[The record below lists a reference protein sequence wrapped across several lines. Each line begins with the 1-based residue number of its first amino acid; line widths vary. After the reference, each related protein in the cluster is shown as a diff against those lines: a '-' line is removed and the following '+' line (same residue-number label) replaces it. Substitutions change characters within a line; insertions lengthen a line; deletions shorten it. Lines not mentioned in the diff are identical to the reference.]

1 MKKILFV
8 VTSHEDLGNTGRKTG
23 LWLSELAEPYF
34 TFKNRGIEI
43 TIASLKGGKVPV
55 DSNSC
60 EESHTNPLVK
70 IFLEDDM
77 HLLENT
83 VSLDKVDYHQYDA
96 IFYPGGHGPM
106 WDLSESK
113 ENGKLLSDFFND
125 GKIVGA
131 VCHGTAALLKGI
143 NHRTGEAL
151 IKNKNITGFSNS
163 EEIAVGLQDVVPFLL
178 EDKIK
183 EIGAKYWK
191 TEDNFKPYVVID
203 GSIFTGQNPAS
214 GIPLAEKII
223 EELYSK

>member
-23 LWLSELAEPYF
+23 LWLSEFAEPYF

-43 TIASLKGGKVPV
+43 TVASPKGGKVPI
-55 DSNSC
+55 DTSSL
-60 EESHTNPLVK
+60 EESHSNPFVK

-77 HLLENT
+77 DILENT
-83 VSLDKVDYHQYDA
+83 VKLDKIDFHQYDV

-106 WDLSESK
+106 WDLAEDK
-113 ENGKLLSDFFND
+113 QNGKLVSDFFNN

-143 NHRTGEAL
+143 NHRTGEPL
-151 IKNKNITGFSNS
+151 IKGRNITGFSNS
-163 EEIAVGLQDVVPFLL
+163 EEVAVGLQDVVPFLL
-178 EDKIK
+178 ESKIK
-183 EIGAKYWK
+183 EIGGVYFK